1 MSMIFEPFSLRS
13 VTIKNRIVMAPM
25 LMYTGQDDGKVN
37 DLHLAHYAARALG
50 GVGLITSE
58 VVAVAPKG
66 RISHTDLGLWN
77 DEQIDGLKRLA
88 DMIRTCGA
96 KSTLQL
102 AHAGRKSTVE
112 GEIFAPS
119 AIQHSDDY
127 PVPTALSTD
136 QVEEIVASFKSAAK
150 RAVHTGF
157 DCLEIHAA
165 HGYLA
170 HEFLSP
176 LSNKR
181 DDKYGGS
188 LDNRQ
193 RFLLEV
199 VTEVRK
205 VWPED
210 KPVIVRVSAEDKAGP
225 GGTTIDD
232 TVVLGG
238 KLKNLGVDLIS
249 VSGGGLSPTFDGE
262 IYPGYQVEYA
272 ARVKKEVSI
281 PVACNGSITSS
292 ELIELILHSDSSDL
306 IYVGRALLRNP
317 FWLLDIAK
325 KIGVEPPLVIPTYA
339 RATGPYVRGH

>member
-1 MSMIFEPFSLRS
+1 MSKIFEPLSLRS

-25 LMYTGQDDGKVN
+25 LMYSGQDNGKVN

-58 VVAVAPKG
+58 VVAVEPRG

-77 DEQIDGLKRLA
+77 DDQIAGLKRLA
-88 DMIRTCGA
+88 DMIRACGA

-102 AHAGRKSTVE
+102 AHAGRKSQVD

-119 AIQHSDDY
+119 AIPHSDDY
-127 PVPTALSTD
+127 PVPTALSTG
-136 QVEEIVASFKSAAK
+136 QVEEIVASFKSATE
-150 RAVHTGF
+150 RAIQTGF
-157 DCLEIHAA
+157 DCLEVHAA

-181 DDKYGGS
+181 DDQYGGS
-188 LDNRQ
+188 LENRQ

-199 VTEVRK
+199 VGEVRK
-205 VWPED
+205 AWPEE
-210 KPVIVRVSAEDKAGP
+210 KPLIVRLSAEDKAGP
-225 GGTTIDD
+225 GGTMIED
-232 TVVLGG
+232 TLILGR
-238 KLKNLGVDLIS
+238 KLKEFGVDLLSI
-249 VSGGGLSPTFDGE
+249 SGGGLSPTFDGE
-262 IYPGYQVEYA
+262 IYPGYQVDFA
-272 ARVKKEVSI
+272 ARTKRELDI

-292 ELIELILHSDSSDL
+292 ELIESILHSGASDL
-306 IYVGRALLRNP
+306 IYVGRALLGNP

-325 KIGVEPPLVIPTYA
+325 KIGVEPQLVIPTYA

>member
-1 MSMIFEPFSLRS
+1 MSIIFEPFKLRG

-25 LMYTGQDDGKVN
+25 LMYTGQDDGQVN

-50 GVGLITSE
+50 GVGLITTE
-58 VVAVAPKG
+58 VVAVEPKG

-77 DEQIDGLKRLA
+77 DEQIAGLKRLSG
-88 DMIRTCGA
+88 MIRTCGA

-102 AHAGRKSTVE
+102 AHAGRKSQVK

-119 AIQHSDDY
+119 ATPHSDDY
-127 PVPTALSTD
+127 PVPTALSTE
-136 QVEEIVASFKSAAK
+136 QVEGIVASFRSAAE
-150 RAVHTGF
+150 RAIDTGF

-188 LDNRQ
+188 LANRQ

-199 VTEVRK
+199 VAEVRK

-210 KPVIVRVSAEDKAGP
+210 KPLIVRLSAEDKAGP
-225 GGTTIDD
+225 GGTTIED
-232 TVVLGG
+232 TLVLGH
-238 KLKNLGVDLIS
+238 KLKELGVDLLS
-249 VSGGGLSPTFDGE
+249 VSGGGLSPIFDGE
-262 IYPGYQVEYA
+262 IYPGYQVDSA
-272 ARVKKEVSI
+272 ARLKRELDI

-292 ELIELILHSDSSDL
+292 ELIESILHSDSSDL
-306 IYVGRALLRNP
+306 VYIGRALLGNP

>member
-1 MSMIFEPFSLRS
+1 MSIIFEPYTLKS

-25 LMYTGQDDGKVN
+25 LMYTGQDDGEVN

-58 VVAVAPKG
+58 VVAVEPQG
-66 RISHTDLGLWN
+66 RISHTDLGLWK
-77 DEQIDGLKRLA
+77 DEQVSGLLRLS

-102 AHAGRKSTVE
+102 AHAGRKSKVE
-112 GEIFAPS
+112 GQIVAPS
-119 AIQHSDDY
+119 AIAHSDEY
-127 PVPTALSTD
+127 SVPTELS
-136 QVEEIVASFKSAAK
+136 VEQIEDIVMCFGSAAK
-150 RAVHTGF
+150 RAVRTGF

-176 LSNKR
+176 LSNLR
-181 DDKYGGS
+181 TDQYGGS

-193 RFLLEV
+193 RFLIEI

-210 KPVIVRVSAEDKAGP
+210 KPIIVRLSAEDKAGE
-225 GGTTIDD
+225 GGTEIHD
-232 TVVLGG
+232 TLVLGA
-238 KLKNLGVDLIS
+238 KLKALGVDLLSIS
-249 VSGGGLSPTFDGE
+249 AGGLSANFDGE
-262 IYPGYQVEYA
+262 IYPGYQIEYA
-272 ARVKKEVSI
+272 RRVKQELGI
-281 PVACNGSITSS
+281 AVACNGSITSN
-292 ELIELILHSDSSDL
+292 ELIESILHSDAADCV
-306 IYVGRALLRNP
+306 YVGRPLLSNP
-317 FWLLDIAK
+317 FWLIDMAK
-325 KIGVEPPLVIPTYA
+325 TIGVDLPLVIPTYA